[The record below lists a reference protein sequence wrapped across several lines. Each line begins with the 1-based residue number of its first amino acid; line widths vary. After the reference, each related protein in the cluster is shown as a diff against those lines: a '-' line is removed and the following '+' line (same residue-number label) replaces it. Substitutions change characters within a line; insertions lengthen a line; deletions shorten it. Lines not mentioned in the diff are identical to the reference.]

1 MSHTLTILS
10 LPPVASHPL
19 RKSGPKL
26 SLRRQISINIPPS
39 FTCRQGASH
48 SRRPDQYEQWTSAR
62 SGPDAWCPTAEHFH
76 SQRKQQRWNN
86 PSYWT
91 VHLSHSRTGLEG
103 KRGKEKG
110 QQRDVF
116 LLIQW
121 SHWPPTVKGP
131 NGWLLSPEN
140 VLTDSF
146 LRRSKHF
153 MNPSCEPLSS
163 MWTSVGWK
171 HTLLTVR
178 LCSVNSWSCLFL
190 EGFPRFQVT
199 TAPLVAA
206 VASRFS
212 SIWCHI
218 TSAQLK
224 LRDGLR
230 PTRRFS
236 FSTNCSSSNVY
247 ILKILRP
254 ATTTCVA
261 SRHTLIALA
270 GASKWQNIVRPL
282 MVLLLLPRA
291 VVTLDIFSIFL
302 MQKNM
307 KFTEIR

>member
-1 MSHTLTILS
+1 
-10 LPPVASHPL
+10 
-19 RKSGPKL
+19 
-26 SLRRQISINIPPS
+26 
-39 FTCRQGASH
+39 
-48 SRRPDQYEQWTSAR
+48 
-62 SGPDAWCPTAEHFH
+62 
-76 SQRKQQRWNN
+76 
-86 PSYWT
+86 
-91 VHLSHSRTGLEG
+91 
-103 KRGKEKG
+103 
-110 QQRDVF
+110 
-116 LLIQW
+116 
-121 SHWPPTVKGP
+121 
-131 NGWLLSPEN
+131 
-140 VLTDSF
+140 
-146 LRRSKHF
+146 

-163 MWTSVGWK
+163 MWASVGWK

-282 MVLLLLPRA
+282 MVLLLPRA

-302 MQKNM
+302 MQKNL
-307 KFTEIR
+307 KFTGVRFKCFMCIMITFKALLQKESWKITIIIRIFKTATRWCSNEKICMHWSKKKRITGYITLGTLYNNTTSTLTMSSALTCCRITGPVKVSDSRESSSCAPIRVNF

>member
-1 MSHTLTILS
+1 M
-10 LPPVASHPL
+10 
-19 RKSGPKL
+19 K
-26 SLRRQISINIPPS
+26 
-39 FTCRQGASH
+39 
-48 SRRPDQYEQWTSAR
+48 
-62 SGPDAWCPTAEHFH
+62 
-76 SQRKQQRWNN
+76 
-86 PSYWT
+86 
-91 VHLSHSRTGLEG
+91 
-103 KRGKEKG
+103 
-110 QQRDVF
+110 
-116 LLIQW
+116 
-121 SHWPPTVKGP
+121 
-131 NGWLLSPEN
+131 
-140 VLTDSF
+140 
-146 LRRSKHF
+146 
-153 MNPSCEPLSS
+153 PSCEPLSS

-224 LRDGLR
+224 LRDGFR

-236 FSTNCSSSNVY
+236 FSANCSSSNVY
-247 ILKILRP
+247 ILKIFRP

-270 GASKWQNIVRPL
+270 GASKWQNIVLP
-282 MVLLLLPRA
+282 VTALLLRA

-302 MQKNM
+302 MRKNVTF
-307 KFTEIR
+307 KVVLLTCLVLIKITFEALSEKYN

>member
-1 MSHTLTILS
+1 
-10 LPPVASHPL
+10 
-19 RKSGPKL
+19 
-26 SLRRQISINIPPS
+26 
-39 FTCRQGASH
+39 
-48 SRRPDQYEQWTSAR
+48 
-62 SGPDAWCPTAEHFH
+62 
-76 SQRKQQRWNN
+76 
-86 PSYWT
+86 
-91 VHLSHSRTGLEG
+91 
-103 KRGKEKG
+103 
-110 QQRDVF
+110 
-116 LLIQW
+116 
-121 SHWPPTVKGP
+121 
-131 NGWLLSPEN
+131 
-140 VLTDSF
+140 
-146 LRRSKHF
+146 

-178 LCSVNSWSCLFL
+178 LCSVKSWSCLFL

-254 ATTTCVA
+254 ATTTCIA

-270 GASKWQNIVRPL
+270 GASKWQNIVRPV
-282 MVLLLLPRA
+282 MVLLPRA

-302 MQKNM
+302 VQKNM
-307 KFTEIR
+307 KFTGVLLKCFMFIMITFKALLQKESWKIIIIRTFSKLPQGGAQITKYVCSTRWSKKKCFFGCNTLGTRYNNTTSTSRISTALTCCRITRPVKVSNSTESSSCAPIRVNF